1 MSSRGLQDIFKT
13 SPRRF
18 EDVFKTSSRCLAK
31 MSSRHFQ
38 DVSCSYTVLVNMF
51 SICLQDVFTLFLRRT
66 AKSVIYA
73 ETFAWVTLLRNYCQC
88 TKFARVTT
96 HLKF

>member
-1 MSSRGLQDIFKT
+1 MSSRRLQDIFKT
-13 SPRRF
+13 SSRRF
-18 EDVFKTSSRCLAK
+18 EDVFKMSSRCLAK

-51 SICLQDVFTLFLRRT
+51 SICLQDVFILFLRGT
-66 AKSVIYA
+66 AKSVIYT
-73 ETFAWVTLLRNYCQC
+73 EKFAWVTLLRNYGQC